1 MFEIAALSVC
11 LGLKMAVQKTEA
23 IVIRSYPL
31 SDSSKIL
38 TFYTKEFGKV
48 RAVAKGAKNT
58 KSKFRG
64 NVELLNHGLLVFF
77 EKPNRDLQNV
87 NEFDLINCFDQ
98 LKQDFDQTTY
108 ACYCSELVDAIESEG
123 DANPDVFDLLICAL
137 KTLPYTKDIPLFARM
152 FELCLLNE
160 TGYMPLFSHCIACS
174 QSLTDV
180 PAKFSDRLGGL
191 ICWNCRSQDLHSI
204 SISLESI
211 NLLKTLQ
218 QADISSP
225 YYVQVSQQNHQELK
239 MVLSS
244 LIACQTQRQ
253 IKSLQFIENLK

>member
-1 MFEIAALSVC
+1 
-11 LGLKMAVQKTEA
+11 MAVKKTEA

-31 SDSSKIL
+31 GDSSKIL

-48 RAVAKGAKNT
+48 RAVAKGAKRT

-64 NVELLNHGLLVFF
+64 NVELLNHGFLVFF

-87 NEFDLINCFDQ
+87 NEFDLINCFGQ

-108 ACYCSELVDAIESEG
+108 ACYCSELVDAIEFEG
-123 DANPDVFDLLICAL
+123 GVNQGVFSLLIDTFKAL
-137 KTLPYTKDIPLFARM
+137 PAAKDILLLVRT

-160 TGYMPLFSHCIACS
+160 TGYMPLFSHCISCS
-174 QSLTDV
+174 DLLIDT

-191 ICWNCRSQDLHSI
+191 ICLTCRRQDLHSV

-211 NLLKTLQ
+211 KLLKTLQ
-218 QADISSP
+218 QTDISAP
-225 YYVQVSQQNHQELK
+225 YEAQVSPKNHQELK
-239 MVLSS
+239 TVLFS
-244 LIACQTQRQ
+244 LIANQTQKQ

>member
-1 MFEIAALSVC
+1 
-11 LGLKMAVQKTEA
+11 MAVQKTEA

-48 RAVAKGAKNT
+48 RAVAKGAKRA

-87 NEFDLINCFDQ
+87 NEFDLIDCFDQ
-98 LKQDFDQTTY
+98 LKQDFDQTIY

-123 DANPDVFDLLICAL
+123 NANQDVFNLLIRAL
-137 KTLPYTKDIPLFARM
+137 KVLPYAKDIPLLARI
-152 FELCLLNE
+152 FELRLLDK
-160 TGYMPLFSHCIACS
+160 TGYTPLFSHCIACS
-174 QSLTDV
+174 EFLIDV
-180 PAKFSDRLGGL
+180 PTKFSDRLSGL
-191 ICWNCRSQDLHSI
+191 ICWDCRSQDLHSI
-204 SISLESI
+204 SVSAESI
-211 NLLKTLQ
+211 DLLKTLQ
-218 QADISSP
+218 QTDLSSTSH
-225 YYVQVSQQNHQELK
+225 VQVSQQTHQELK
-239 MVLSS
+239 TVLSS